1 MNYEE
6 AKSQTNKRLLKFAWG
21 LEIFFCIAGILIA
34 FSLAFS
40 GLARGGELSSID
52 FTDLLSFGVV
62 GIVLCAIAL
71 TELVKIPTVQG
82 ILYAKS
88 FKTKAFSSL
97 FLIAICFLTFETM
110 TQGLEQNIT
119 NREIAI
125 EKPRIKLVSLN
136 ERSVLIDD
144 EILTLESITPEE
156 IKITAKKGL
165 DSQLM
170 VLEGQISDLEYR
182 LASLMSP
189 KDSAEVAELKR
200 QISSLKQAKE
210 ESIALYTQ
218 QKLLMNEELANL
230 NQNEQEELRN
240 TFFKGSIRSAYEKRR
255 SSLISQKENLDR
267 SQKEEISGYE
277 IQLDQLGQKI
287 LVLSKVSAESQD
299 EIREINSTIQKLN
312 QEKGKLIEQSNKTI
326 EKDLTAHEKKA
337 TSIEELLAEK
347 GELLALAETFRN
359 EINIESNKSFIHRI
373 ASRIFGKDSAAD
385 LTKEQVSLVSLIFI
399 ISVASI
405 VAVSGPTLAFMS
417 VSNSIEQANLKK
429 KSRTRGTFRR
439 MLIDLRKRLRNPKVV
454 TRTEEKEVIKEV
466 VKEIKVDRPVF
477 NTVEVPTPVEVT
489 RFVGVPVPTD
499 PKNLPEFDNDQEGQF
514 TPLKDLI
521 GVAK

>member
-21 LEIFFCIAGILIA
+21 LEIFFCMAGLLIA

-40 GLARGGELSSID
+40 GLARGEELSSVG

-136 ERSVLIDD
+136 ERSVLIDNQ
-144 EILTLESITPEE
+144 ISTLESITPEE
-156 IKITAKKGL
+156 LKITAKKGL
-165 DSQLM
+165 DSQLS
-170 VLEGQISDLEYR
+170 VLEDQTSDLEYR

-189 KDSAEVAELKR
+189 KDSAEVKELKR
-200 QISSLKQAKE
+200 QISSLKQAKK
-210 ESIALYTQ
+210 ESLDSYTQ
-218 QKLLMNEELANL
+218 SLSSINKDMDNL
-230 NQNEQEELRN
+230 NQNEQEELEN
-240 TFFKGSIRSAYEKRR
+240 TLFKGSIRSNYEKRR
-255 SSLISQKENLDR
+255 SSLVIQRENLDR
-267 SQKEEISGYE
+267 SHKKEISDYE

-287 LVLSKVSAESQD
+287 LFLSKVSVESQE
-299 EIREINSTIQKLN
+299 EIREINSAIQKLN
-312 QEKGKLIEQSNKTI
+312 QDKGKLIEQSNKTI
-326 EKDLTAHEKKA
+326 EKDLLAVEKKA
-337 TSIEELLAEK
+337 ISIEALLKEK
-347 GELLALAETFRN
+347 GELLAIAETFRN

-385 LTKEQVSLVSLIFI
+385 LTKEQVSLVSLVFI

-405 VAVSGPTLAFMS
+405 VAVSGPILAFMS
-417 VSNSIEQANLKK
+417 VSNSIEQTNLKR

-439 MLIDLRKRLRNPKVV
+439 MLIDLRKRLRKPKVV

-466 VKEIKVDRPVF
+466 VKEVKVDRPVF

-489 RFVGVPVPTD
+489 RFIGVPVPTD
-499 PKNLPEFDNDQEGQF
+499 PKNLPEFDNNQESQF